1 MPHGYDMR
9 ADLPS
14 NEALSNAMAALR
26 SEIRERAEAMPD
38 HRALIERYCPMA
50 EAA

>member
-1 MPHGYDMR
+1 MR

-14 NEALSNAMAALR
+14 STALANAMSALR
-26 SEIRERAEAMPD
+26 SEIRQRAEAMPD
-38 HRALIERYCPMA
+38 HRAHIERYCPMD